1 MSYKDTYFP
10 VNPSSET
17 QSLIYYT
24 ATGTGP
30 SPNIINAF
38 RDLQLQPALTNDHP
52 SAYTLEEQNNPEN
65 ATIKEAP
72 LSYRFKSVFSVNPSL
87 CESIYSKYLRFIYA
101 SPVS

>member
-10 VNPSSET
+10 ISSET

-38 RDLQLQPALTNDHP
+38 RDLQLQPALTNGHP
-52 SAYTLEEQNNPEN
+52 SAYTLEEQNNQEN
-65 ATIKEAP
+65 ATIEEAP
-72 LSYRFKSVFSVNPSL
+72 LFYRFTYNKVFSQ
-87 CESIYSKYLRFIYA
+87 
-101 SPVS
+101 